1 MKNEN
6 ENVFPKR
13 RKKKRVY
20 EVDLFRG
27 LPIFLVVLYHLCYD
41 MCQLP
46 VIIANFKSNIVNYPN
61 LQGLIEFCKGIIGN
75 PVIHDWLVPFF
86 AGMFLFA
93 CGLSTTLSRNNIR
106 RGLLLTLWAVLL
118 SLATSILSRLL
129 GENVFIGWGIL
140 HVMAFTVLVYWIF
153 ESLSRRFLHREIHPL
168 VCLFLGILI
177 YLFGLLLRSGIQT
190 SGGELLWPEGYISGS
205 FTDWLKRD
213 PLSFFKSALGMTGNY
228 IDWWPIFP
236 FSGVILIGMAFG
248 KALYAE
254 KKESRL
260 PFLSFPLFRPL
271 LFIGGHTLWVYLL
284 HQPLIIAVLY
294 LVLSSMG
301 FHL

>member
-1 MKNEN
+1 MKNDATE
-6 ENVFPKR
+6 VFPRKR
-13 RKKKRVY
+13 AKRVY

-41 MCQLP
+41 MVQLP
-46 VIIANFKSNIVNYPN
+46 GLIANYRVLIGDYPA
-61 LQGLIEFCKGIIGN
+61 LEGLVAFCQDILSN

-93 CGLSTTLSRNNIR
+93 CGVSTSLSRNNVR
-106 RGLLLTLWAVLL
+106 RGLLLLLWSVLL
-118 SLATSILSRLL
+118 SVATSILSGIL

-140 HVMAFTVLVYWIF
+140 HVMAFTILVYGLAERF
-153 ESLSRRFLHREIHPL
+153 SRRVLHEEIHPL
-168 VCLFLGILI
+168 VCLFLGVLV
-177 YLFGLLLRSGIQT
+177 YLLGLLLRSGIET
-190 SGGELLWPEGYISGS
+190 SAGEVLQWPTSYVSGS
-205 FTDWLKRD
+205 FTDWLEQD

-228 IDWWPIFP
+228 VDWWPIFP

-248 KALYAE
+248 KVLYGE
-254 KKESRL
+254 RKESRL

-271 LFIGGHTLWVYLL
+271 LFIGGHTLWVYIL
-284 HQPLIIAVLY
+284 HQPIAIAVLY